1 MSDVKFV
8 KFVAY
13 GICSIAAIWVFLI
26 SESVSAVVPFVV
38 LVIAAELIARILNN

>member
-1 MSDVKFV
+1 MNDVKFY
-8 KFVAY
+8 KLVAY
-13 GICSIAAIWVFLI
+13 VICAIGASWFFYI

>member
-1 MSDVKFV
+1 MNDVKFF
-8 KFVAY
+8 KFVTY
-13 GICSIAAIWVFLI
+13 GICSIGAIWFFYI